1 MPTFTYK
8 AKNASGETL
17 KGQHEAADK
26 FELYKLLKDE
36 GLETIS
42 AEEKKEGAFSLS
54 SLHISFGGKV
64 KTQDKINFARNLGLM
79 LKAGLALSRALSVIE
94 RQSKNKA
101 LKNVLHG
108 LIDDISK
115 GTNFA
120 DALGKHPNVFPPL
133 FVSMVHAGE
142 QGGTLSPALKAV
154 ADQMDSTYTLTKRI
168 RGAMIYPA
176 VIFSVMIVIG
186 VLMMI
191 FVVPTLMSTFQSLG
205 APLPPTTQF
214 ILDLSNIFQKYGV
227 FILIG
232 LIIIGFVWYR
242 WSKRPSGKKVMHKI
256 LLEMPIIGPLAKE
269 VNTARTAR
277 TMSSL
282 LHSGVEVVESVSITA
297 DVIQNIYFRAI
308 LENAKEA
315 IKKGDL
321 MSKTFGENEN
331 LYPVFFAE
339 MLSVGEE
346 TGKMDEML
354 LNVATFYE
362 EDVDQKTKDMS
373 TIIEPVMIVVI
384 GAAVGFFAVS
394 MIEPMYSLVNV
405 IH

>member
-1 MPTFTYK
+1 MPIFTYK
-8 AKNASGETL
+8 TKNQAGETI
-17 KGQHEAADK
+17 KGQREATDK
-26 FELYKLLKDE
+26 YELYKLLKGE

-42 AEEKKEGAFSLS
+42 VEEKKQRSFSLS
-54 SLHISFGGKV
+54 SLHLSFNGRV

-101 LKNVLHG
+101 LKKVL
-108 LIDDISK
+108 DDIIENISK
-115 GTNFA
+115 GMSFA
-120 DALGKHPNVFPPL
+120 DTLAKHSKVFPPL
-133 FVSMVHAGE
+133 FISMIHAGE
-142 QGGTLSPALKAV
+142 QSGTLSESLKAV
-154 ADQMDSTYTLTKRI
+154 ADQMDSSYTLTKRI

-176 VIFSVMIVIG
+176 VIFSVMIIIG

-191 FVVPTLMSTFQSLG
+191 FVIPTLLSTFESLG

-214 ILDLSNIFQKYGV
+214 ILNLSNIFQKDSI
-227 FILIG
+227 FILIV
-232 LIIIGFVWYR
+232 LIIIAFAWYR
-242 WSKRPSGKKVMHKI
+242 WSKLSSGKKVIHKLI
-256 LLEMPIIGPLAKE
+256 LKMPIVGSLAQE
-269 VNTARTAR
+269 INTARTAR
-277 TMSSL
+277 TLSSL
-282 LHSGVEVVESVSITA
+282 LHSGVEVVESISITA
-297 DVIQNIYFRAI
+297 EVIQNVYFRAV
-308 LENAKEA
+308 LENAKKT
-315 IKKGDL
+315 IQKGDL
-321 MSKTFGENEN
+321 MSKIFEENEK

-373 TIIEPVMIVVI
+373 TIIEPVMIVFI